1 MSRDATLPRPDTPLC
16 DELPAYRRMLE
27 EQWRQQVARIV
38 ELSYEMHSPGT
49 DEPDT
54 DGFRGD
60 GRDVTAR
67 LLFTA
72 RRQLEETEAA
82 LARLDTGGYGSCD
95 TCRGSIPAER
105 LAILPAARYCVTCQ
119 SRSDSRGR

>member
-1 MSRDATLPRPDTPLC
+1 LS
-16 DELPAYRRMLE
+16 DELLEYRRLLE
-27 EQWRQQVARIV
+27 EQWRQNVARIV
-38 ELSYEMHSPGT
+38 ELSYQMHSPGL
-49 DEPDT
+49 DEPDA

-60 GRDVTAR
+60 PRDVTAR

-95 TCRGSIPAER
+95 SCSEAIPTGR

-119 SRSDSRGR
+119 SRSESRGR